1 MVLNYLVLYVTSIP
15 DSLLPIRQEV
25 EVDGKNWPL
34 KNPDTV
40 IYNTNAIILS

>member
-1 MVLNYLVLYVTSIP
+1 MVLNYLVLYVTRIP
-15 DSLLPIRQEV
+15 DSFLPIRQ

-34 KNPDTV
+34 KDPDTV